1 MGSKTTGTKAT
12 DRISETDSKASE
24 ENEAIRQSRRA
35 TPGAF
40 HVVPSF
46 HNADGNSREQSENG
60 TDGDEEQGQQVDSS
74 GPSSLVTAN
83 VQELTE
89 AWVVKGGSST
99 GSNTAEES
107 FIKTVTATPLKEERR
122 WFRTSG
128 RIFLMVLVAGM
139 VALAIV
145 LSNRQ
150 KDAGLT
156 RPFDLVVP
164 TMPQEVSDVLELKYA
179 KLINGSPIA
188 MAFTADLTVHVST
201 LENTSLGKLQ
211 ICKYDA
217 STSSWEMVAELQE
230 EHQTDAGVLPGDNFG
245 SWADM
250 SYDGNIV
257 AIGLNYDK
265 SMGLDDSGSVLIID
279 LASEDGTES
288 DENSEHVKLEGRSNW
303 IMGDER
309 FGWTG
314 TTFSLTADG
323 SMIAVSSPLASGGRG
338 HIRVYKF
345 EQDDAIINGGTW
357 IQIGQDI
364 IGDEFGEV
372 MSMAKLTEDGTTLAA
387 GSFKYGRNQGQM
399 KFFQWDVRTNLWVQK
414 GSNIIGDEN
423 ARLGVFPQFA
433 RDGHIVAIS
442 EIGDLHKCR
451 VYHWEETAQDW
462 TSMDK
467 GLPDSYVCMDLSPDG
482 NKVILCS
489 HTLRNCSLKKFDGEE
504 WVEVQRFPEEEGFI
518 PYLFER
524 AGDGEQIAGI
534 VKEGNRYTIGFYN
547 ILPSL

>member
-24 ENEAIRQSRRA
+24 EIEAVRQSRRA

-40 HVVPSF
+40 HVVPSH
-46 HNADGNSREQSENG
+46 HNTDGNSSEQSGND

-89 AWVVKGGSST
+89 AWVVKDGSST
-99 GSNTAEES
+99 GSNTAEP
-107 FIKTVTATPLKEERR
+107 VAATPLEEKRR

-128 RIFLMVLVAGM
+128 GIFLIVLVAGM
-139 VALAIV
+139 VAVAIV

-150 KDAGLT
+150 KDTGPT

-179 KLINGSPIA
+179 KLTNGSPIA
-188 MAFTADLTVHVST
+188 MAFTADLTVHAST
-201 LENTSLGKLQ
+201 LENSSYGKLQ

-217 STSSWEMVAELQE
+217 STSSWEIVAELQE
-230 EHQTDAGVLPGDNFG
+230 EHQSDAGVVPGDSFG

-250 SYDGNIV
+250 SYDGNIMAV
-257 AIGLNYDK
+257 GLNYDD
-265 SMGLDDSGSVLIID
+265 SMGIVDSGSVLIID
-279 LASEDGTES
+279 LASEDGAES
-288 DENSEHVKLEGRSNW
+288 NENSEHVKLEGRSNY
-303 IMGDER
+303 IEGDEQ

-323 SMIAVSSPLASGGRG
+323 SMIAVSSPIAFTGRG

-345 EQDDAIINGGTW
+345 EKDDSIISGGTW

-364 IGDEFGEV
+364 NGDEFGSAL
-372 MSMAKLTEDGTTLAA
+372 SMVKLTEDGTTLAA
-387 GSFKYGRNQGQM
+387 GSWRYGENQGQM
-399 KFFQWDVRTNLWVQK
+399 KFFQWDARTNLWVQK
-414 GSNIIGDEN
+414 GSNIIGDEM

-433 RDGHIVAIS
+433 RDGHIVSFS
-442 EIGDLHKCR
+442 EMGDLHKCR

-467 GLPDSYVCMDLSPDG
+467 GLPDSYMCMDLSPDG
-482 NKVILCS
+482 NKLILCS
-489 HTLRNCSLKKFDGEE
+489 HTLQDCSLQKFDGEE
-504 WVEVQRFPEEEGFI
+504 WVEVQSFPEEGGFL

-524 AGDGEQIAGI
+524 AGTGEQIAGI

-547 ILPSL
+547 ILPSV